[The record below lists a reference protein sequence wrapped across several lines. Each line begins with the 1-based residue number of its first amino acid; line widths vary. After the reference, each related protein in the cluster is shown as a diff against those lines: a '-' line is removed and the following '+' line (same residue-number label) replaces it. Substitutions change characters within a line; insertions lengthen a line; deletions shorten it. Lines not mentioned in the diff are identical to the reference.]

1 MQDTQ
6 TLSEY
11 ISYAREK
18 IHPQLSE
25 DAARDLTEGYVELR
39 KSSGSRQTVAA
50 TPRQLESLV
59 RLSEAIAKMR
69 YAVAESLL
77 LREWECLLTRLMIR
91 VGSASPCA
99 SAQAVQHRRAPRRRR
114 GHAVRRGRQ

>member
-1 MQDTQ
+1 MQ

-69 YAVAESLL
+69 YAVAESQLL
-77 LREWECLLTRLMIR
+77 HEYDCTCLMNQLR
-91 VGSASPCA
+91 SDSPWA
-99 SAQAVQHRRAPRRRR
+99 SAQTVQHRRAP
-114 GHAVRRGRQ
+114 